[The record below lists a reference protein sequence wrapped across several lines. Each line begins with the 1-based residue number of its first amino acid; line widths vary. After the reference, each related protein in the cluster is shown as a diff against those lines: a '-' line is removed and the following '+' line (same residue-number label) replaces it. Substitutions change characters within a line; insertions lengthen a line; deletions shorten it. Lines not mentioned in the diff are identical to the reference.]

1 MSVTFNE
8 LLSDDGEA
16 IARMSALASAIV
28 KDYYD
33 PIIGSEQNDY
43 MIKMFQSEEAISP
56 QLEHGYR
63 YFFMSDGDEDIGF
76 MAFYKRDDELYLSKL
91 YLEKTRRGN
100 GYAKEMLG
108 FLTDRANEIGARSI
122 TLNVNKN
129 NPTTL
134 IYEHL
139 GFKKL
144 RDEKNDIGGGFY
156 MDDYVYEYVL

>member
-1 MSVTFNE
+1 MTFNE
-8 LLSDDGEA
+8 LFIEDSKA
-16 IARMSALASAIV
+16 VKRMSALASAVV

-43 MIKMFQSEEAISP
+43 MIKMFQSEEAISQ
-56 QLEHGYR
+56 QLKHGYR
-63 YFFMSDGDEDIGF
+63 YFFMSYGGSDIGF

-91 YLEKTRRGN
+91 YLEKSQRGK

-108 FLTDRANEIGARSI
+108 FLIDRANEIGVRSI

-129 NPTTL
+129 NPTTV
-134 IYEHL
+134 IYERL